1 MSIYTSFLVCL
12 LGLFSSGPLSLAAS
26 VSDPPPPRHVEVQV
40 TITTNG
46 AAFPA
51 GTYVSMSAAGH
62 VFDAPT
68 DQNGHATIVGDFP
81 GDVILITVGIP
92 TILHWGT
99 PAEADVK
106 NAAAKAADE
115 TFSLPPPKF
124 VTLVSGQQQYQV
136 AFTIPEGVRV
146 RGRAVNAQGQPVA
159 AHAHREGIS
168 NLRKKLEENQGK
180 FEVFGVPKGSESFV
194 FLGYNAI
201 QTHIIWLTASQTQNP
216 LDLGDVTVPA
226 VTLDSTVTISVTGRD
241 TVRDDL
247 GFQKKYITL
256 IRDDGRAC
264 YVFKVDDNGN
274 ATHLVHILSGPLM
287 VQAGRYYIVPG
298 DQNTSDSSLRALRLI
313 RAGQGA
319 LLDAVNVPV
328 IVPVAN
334 QTTSASINL
343 TTVQQA
349 IDSIP

>member
-1 MSIYTSFLVCL
+1 MSIYTRFVVCL
-12 LGLFSSGPLSLAAS
+12 LGLFFSGPLSLAAS
-26 VSDPPPPRHVEVQV
+26 VSDHPPPRHVEVQV

-51 GTYVSMSAAGH
+51 GTYVTMSTAGH

-81 GDVILITVGIP
+81 GDANSIVVGIP

-99 PAEADVK
+99 PEEADVK
-106 NAAAKAADE
+106 NAAAKAAE
-115 TFSLPPPKF
+115 EAFSLPPPKV

-136 AFTIPEGVRV
+136 AFTIPEGVKV

-168 NLRKKLEENQGK
+168 NVRMKMEEDQGK
-180 FEVFGVPKGSESFV
+180 FEVLGVPKGAESFV
-194 FLGYNAI
+194 FVGTNAI

-226 VTLDSTVTISVTGRD
+226 ETLDSTVAISVTGRD
-241 TVRDDL
+241 IVRDDL
-247 GFQKKYITL
+247 GLQKKRITL
-256 IRDDGRAC
+256 IREDGRAC
-264 YVFKVDDNGN
+264 YMFAVDDNGS
-274 ATHLVHILSGPLM
+274 AKHLLYIQSGPLL

-298 DQNTSDSSLRALRLI
+298 MANTSDSSLKALRLI
-313 RAGQGA
+313 RAGQRA

-328 IVPVAN
+328 IEPVAN

-349 IDSIP
+349 IDNIP